1 MVGTARKYFE
11 KQGLS
16 FGLCVSL
23 DHSIHFHKPD
33 KINVEQW
40 MLFYTVAVASSGKP
54 IEVVRFEDDECLQ
67 ELVQQ

>member
-40 MLFYTVAVASSGKP
+40 MLFYTVAVASSG
-54 IEVVRFEDDECLQ
+54 E
-67 ELVQQ
+67 